1 MAHILNDVSLHRHI
15 GGAPAS
21 EEQLRARSERPVRE
35 LSPDG
40 LKRWLNW
47 TVRLRSSGSAVESM
61 QATVSLDDRCPI
73 AALAWVIATPFQ
85 GRGLATEAARSVA
98 QWLAEQRIGR
108 LRAPHPSATRR
119 VEPGGA
125 RHRSRAH
132 RCRDRRGA
140 ALGVAGVQGP
150 NPTRRCGLNRYGNW
164 TKRCPPDRATMLSG
178 QSISICSEVP

>member
-21 EEQLRARSERPVRE
+21 EDQLRARFERHVRE

-40 LKRWLNW
+40 HERWLNW
-47 TVRLRSSGSAVESM
+47 TVRLRSSGRAVGSM
-61 QATVSLDDRCPI
+61 QATVSLGDRCPI

-108 LRAPHPSATRR
+108 LRAHIHPQHDASSR
-119 VEPGGA
+119 VARAIGLVPTDVVIDGELRWESPAGG
-125 RHRSRAH
+125 
-132 RCRDRRGA
+132 
-140 ALGVAGVQGP
+140 
-150 NPTRRCGLNRYGNW
+150 N
-164 TKRCPPDRATMLSG
+164 
-178 QSISICSEVP
+178 